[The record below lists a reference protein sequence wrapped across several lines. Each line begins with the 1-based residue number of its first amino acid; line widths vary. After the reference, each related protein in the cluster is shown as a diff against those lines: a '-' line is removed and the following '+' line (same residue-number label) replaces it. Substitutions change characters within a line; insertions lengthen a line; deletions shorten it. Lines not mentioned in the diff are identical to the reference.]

1 MSHDNKDP
9 RDDSSNA
16 DGASNANSTGRSTRG
31 DSTGGFMSAPVTM
44 NRQHTMRYRRGQTV
58 YYEGD
63 PALSLFRVESGL
75 IRIAKL
81 TPRGRV
87 LTVRHVLPGDYFGEE
102 ALTKSWREHQV
113 EALTDATVVPV
124 DPNGIQGESLSV
136 VTRSLS
142 DQLQRV
148 MAYEYHL
155 QIGDLRQRVARYLLT
170 LSKTPL
176 GGTDDAGK
184 LYVRATHEL
193 IAEGTSST
201 RESVSKIVTELRS
214 EGLVQS
220 GYRRITLLNIPQLE
234 LMAEANDLDND
245 DDF

>member
-1 MSHDNKDP
+1 MT
-9 RDDSSNA
+9 
-16 DGASNANSTGRSTRG
+16 ASYS
-31 DSTGGFMSAPVTM
+31 P
-44 NRQHTMRYRRGQTV
+44 RQHTMRYRRGQTV

-81 TPRGRV
+81 TPKGRV

-102 ALTKSWREHQV
+102 ALTKAWRDHQV

-124 DPNGIQGESLSV
+124 DPNGMTPENLSL

-155 QIGDLRQRVARYLLT
+155 QIGDLRQRVARYLME

-176 GGTDDAGK
+176 GGTDEQGR

-201 RESVSKIVTELRS
+201 RESVSKIVTELRAD
-214 EGLVQS
+214 GLVQS
-220 GYRRITLLNIPQLE
+220 GYRRITLLDQPALE
-234 LMAEANDLDND
+234 ELAEANDLGD
-245 DDF
+245 DEDEF

>member
-1 MSHDNKDP
+1 MT
-9 RDDSSNA
+9 
-16 DGASNANSTGRSTRG
+16 ASTN
-31 DSTGGFMSAPVTM
+31 P
-44 NRQHTMRYRRGQTV
+44 RQHTMRYRRGQTV

-81 TPRGRV
+81 TPKGRV

-102 ALTKSWREHQV
+102 ALTKAWRDHQV

-124 DPNGIQGESLSV
+124 DPNGMSHENLSL

-142 DQLQRV
+142 DQLTRV

-155 QIGDLRQRVARYLLT
+155 QIGDLRQRVARYLLE
-170 LSKTPL
+170 LSRTPL
-176 GGTDDAGK
+176 GGTDEQSR

-201 RESVSKIVTELRS
+201 RESVSKIVTELRA

-220 GYRRITLLNIPQLE
+220 GYRRITLLDIPALE
-234 LMAEANDLDND
+234 ELAEATDLGD